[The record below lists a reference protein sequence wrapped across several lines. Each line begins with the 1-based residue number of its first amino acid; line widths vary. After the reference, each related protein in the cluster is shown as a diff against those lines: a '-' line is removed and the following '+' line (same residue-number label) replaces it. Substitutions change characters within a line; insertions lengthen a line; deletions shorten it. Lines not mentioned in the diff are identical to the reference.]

1 MSDKAIAACAS
12 ESGRTPQAY
21 VAQAF
26 QLRHLTLRG
35 GEYMTVAV
43 AIDPCLALGQ
53 STRVAIYERI
63 GSGYRRVLDAP
74 TLPAF
79 AQVSA
84 DGTATMPTH
93 DSVELILESTY
104 VWNGTKYV
112 FSAARSHLYD
122 VALGERRPYEVPV
135 RFAPGTSTTTLSGT
149 VAYHF
154 GDEYVLRARA
164 GQRISIRLQ
173 SGARPPHTGASL
185 YYDDDASS
193 LAQLSGV
200 TAWSGTLPKTGTYRL
215 FVSGTNEHD
224 EYRRSR
230 YEIRLAIR

>member
-1 MSDKAIAACAS
+1 MSDRAIAACAS
-12 ESGRTPQAY
+12 ESGRTPQSY
-21 VAQAF
+21 VVYAF
-26 QLRHLTLRG
+26 SLRQLTLRG
-35 GEYMTVAV
+35 GERMTVAI

-53 STRVAIYERI
+53 STRAAIYERI

-84 DGTATMPTH
+84 DGTATLPTH
-93 DSVELILESTY
+93 DSVEVILESTY
-104 VWNGTKYV
+104 VWNGTNYV
-112 FSAARSHLYD
+112 FSAARSHRYD

-135 RFAPGTSTTTLSGT
+135 RFAPGRSATTLAGT
-149 VAYHF
+149 VAYNF

-173 SGARPPHTGASL
+173 SEAGPPHTAASL
-185 YYDDDASS
+185 YYDDQVSS
-193 LAQLSGV
+193 LAQLNGA
-200 TAWSGTLPKTGTYRL
+200 TAWSGTLPQTGTYRL
-215 FVSGTNEHD
+215 FLSGTNEHD